1 MVRHG
6 EVDSGAGHVLEA
18 AMITCEQ
25 CGGAAWC
32 VTTLM
37 DDPNDITQ
45 DAAFAALDITITGG
59 TFQGLV
65 AKCHY
70 CGHEQVIFW
79 YCIDVAVSDSGTLQ
93 MTNLDAG
100 TANTL
105 EGYYVYTDTGTDA
118 GKYTTIATHTA
129 ATPTVITTDVALNDD
144 ADGYVVISNIAS
156 TGYTAAS

>member
-1 MVRHG
+1 MGCVIMVRHG

-18 AMITCEQ
+18 AMITCEE

-45 DAAFAALDITITGG
+45 DAAFAALDITATGSV
-59 TFQGLV
+59 FLGLIG
-65 AKCHY
+65 KCHY
-70 CGHEQVIFW
+70 CGHEQCLYWHIH
-79 YCIDVAVSDSGTLQ
+79 DVGASNGTTIT

-105 EGYYVYTDTGTDA
+105 AGYSSPPVAAILSTRHFTCVPISRPAKDTS
-118 GKYTTIATHTA
+118 
-129 ATPTVITTDVALNDD
+129 PT
-144 ADGYVVISNIAS
+144 SK
-156 TGYTAAS
+156 